1 MKSLKITLMIVAV
14 FCLTISGTSKD
25 TKTELNFSESQVQTY
40 KELKKDSK
48 FIASV
53 NKKKG
58 NKPSQEQI

>member
-1 MKSLKITLMIVAV
+1 MKSLKITLLVAAV

-25 TKTELNFSESQVQTY
+25 TKTELNFSETQVASY

-53 NKKKG
+53 GKKDG
-58 NKPSQEQI
+58 TKPGQDQL

>member
-25 TKTELNFSESQVQTY
+25 TKTELTVDTIKTLDKSEF
-40 KELKKDSK
+40 K

-53 NKKKG
+53 NKKDK
-58 NKPSQEQI
+58 KPTQDQTL

>member
-25 TKTELNFSESQVQTY
+25 TETELNFSESQVQNY

-48 FIASV
+48 LIASV
-53 NKKKG
+53 NKKDG
-58 NKPSQEQI
+58 TKPGQDQL